1 MATAAK
7 YREGKGMFRRVKDL
21 LGGKDG
27 EEIQE
32 ITPGDIPDILSLNE
46 KAWEDEYSQST
57 SDGRKRILEIR
68 DNLIDAV
75 NALSKTERE
84 AAFHPK
90 LEKIAKNSL
99 PQCEKA
105 LLFALNRQLPE
116 DPDAFYQACSEILK
130 GCVKGLAGPGRYL
143 RNVLPEEMK
152 EIGLLVDAF
161 GKEMNILTPRV
172 AEWRRR
178 KEGVRALRESL
189 ADIMKMESTSLELS
203 RDIPVLEAEIADL
216 TLTFRE
222 RNEEKHVREKALEN
236 DPVYRGLTHEASQAE
251 HALREAEREVHSVIS
266 TLVHILRKAEKIAH
280 HQSSEKLA
288 KELNQV
294 ATLLAGNGMPPAE
307 EASKGLITVLPVM
320 VSMIKSGNIQLKNQ
334 EERILLADHEK
345 IPLTLNSLLKQWE
358 GVREKADETNL
369 RLESYPPILDLAK
382 RDSELKSLETGIR
395 EKEKRLLELKGKREE
410 ILPQIPARYSRMEAE
425 ISSMLG
431 KKIRITSGR

>member
-1 MATAAK
+1 
-7 YREGKGMFRRVKDL
+7 MFRRVKDL
-21 LGGKDG
+21 LGRKEG

-32 ITPGDIPDILSLNE
+32 IMPDDIPSILSLNE

-57 SDGRKRILEIR
+57 LDGRKRILEIR
-68 DNLIDAV
+68 DDLIDAV
-75 NALSKTERE
+75 NSLSKTERE

-105 LLFALNRQLPE
+105 LLLALNRQLPE
-116 DPDAFYQACSEILK
+116 DPDAFYQACTEILK

-152 EIGLLVDAF
+152 EIGMLVDAF
-161 GKEMNILTPRV
+161 GKEINILTPRV

-178 KEGVRALRESL
+178 KEGVRTLRESHAHL
-189 ADIMKMESTSLELS
+189 MEMESTSLELS

-216 TLTFRE
+216 TLTSRE
-222 RNEEKHVREKALEN
+222 RNEEKQVREKALEK
-236 DPVYRGLTHEASQAE
+236 DPVYSGLNHEASQVE

-294 ATLLAGNGMPPAE
+294 TTLLTGNGIPPAE
-307 EASKGLITVLPVM
+307 EANKGITMVLPVM
-320 VSMIKSGNIQLKNQ
+320 VSMIQSGEIQLKNQ
-334 EERILLADHEK
+334 EERILFADHEK
-345 IPLTLNSLLKQWE
+345 IPSILTGVLKEWE
-358 GVREKADETNL
+358 RVHEKADETNR
-369 RLESYPPILDLAK
+369 RLASYPPILDLA
-382 RDSELKSLETGIR
+382 RVESELKSLGTGIK
-395 EKEKRLLELKGKREE
+395 EKEKRLFELKGKREE
-410 ILPQIPARYSRMEAE
+410 ILPQIPASYSRMEAE
-425 ISSMLG
+425 ISAMLG
-431 KKIRITSGR
+431 KKIRISSGR

>member
-1 MATAAK
+1 
-7 YREGKGMFRRVKDL
+7 MFRRVKGL
-21 LGGKDG
+21 LGRKEVEDILDISPD
-27 EEIQE
+27 E
-32 ITPGDIPDILSLNE
+32 IPDILSLNE

-68 DNLIDAV
+68 DNLV
-75 NALSKTERE
+75 NAVQSLSKAERE

-116 DPDAFYQACSEILK
+116 DPDAFYQACTEILK

-161 GKEMNILTPRV
+161 GKEVNVITPRV

-178 KEGVRALRESL
+178 KGGVSALRESL
-189 ADIMKMESTSLELS
+189 AHTLEMESTIRELS
-203 RDIPVLEAEIADL
+203 SDIPALEAEIADL
-216 TLTFRE
+216 TLTFKE
-222 RNEEKHVREKALEN
+222 LNEEKVVCQRALEK
-236 DPVYRGLTHEASQAE
+236 DPVYNDLNHEASHVENAS
-251 HALREAEREVHSVIS
+251 REVEREVHSVIS
-266 TLVHILRKAEKIAH
+266 TLAHVLRKAEKIAYH
-280 HQSSEKLA
+280 RASEKLA

-294 ATLLAGNGMPPAE
+294 TTLLTGNGMPSAE
-307 EASKGLITVLPVM
+307 EVNKGITTVLPVM
-320 VSMIKSGNIQLKNQ
+320 VSMIQSGDIQLKNQ
-334 EERILLADHEK
+334 EERTLLANHEK
-345 IPLTLNSLLKQWE
+345 TPSILFDLLKQWE
-358 GVREKADETNL
+358 RVHEKAAETNR
-369 RLESYPPILDLAK
+369 RLASYPPILDLASIE
-382 RDSELKSLETGIR
+382 SELKSLETSIR

-410 ILPQIPARYSRMEAE
+410 ILPQIPASYSRMEAE

-431 KKIRITSGR
+431 KEIRISSGR